1 MFNKKASLF
10 VLSLVAM
17 GLASCGGGDSA
28 DLTYWCP
35 NGDNAVMAKLV
46 ENFKASNAE
55 YANLNIK
62 LKANYGEGDTYAALH
77 KDLDAAAATPGSL
90 ALRAGPR
97 YSPAAGASMGVSASR
112 PMSSSSMAR
121 LTARLR
127 CAPDHGIQERR
138 DDQKSPLE
146 V

>member
-1 MFNKKASLF
+1 MTRGRQSTPTQKLARDVPATGDRGLCLLLPARPSVPGKP
-10 VLSLVAM
+10 LS
-17 GLASCGGGDSA
+17 
-28 DLTYWCP
+28 P
-35 NGDNAVMAKLV
+35 
-46 ENFKASNAE
+46 
-55 YANLNIK
+55 
-62 LKANYGEGDTYAALH
+62 